1 MHGFLWTWAGRK
13 LNKPEW
19 ISGGEQFCNAVFA
32 EFSKHG
38 TFQEYNAPTYYGV
51 DLYGLGLWR
60 AYAPT
65 PALQRMGRRWK
76 PACETR

>member
-1 MHGFLWTWAGRK
+1 M
-13 LNKPEW
+13 
-19 ISGGEQFCNAVFA
+19 SGEQFCNSVFA

-60 AYAPT
+60 VYGPT
-65 PALQRMGRRWK
+65 PAVQRMGTLMEAGLWNNMGPLLSPVEK
-76 PACETR
+76 PCRPV